1 MPTSAFFQRV
11 PEFILK
17 LAFQEGYC
25 IFSINAPLNPL
36 SFCFKF
42 SLAGPDIFYLFIPF
56 HLYSVVIFVAI
67 TFRWHVRHDTILFAP
82 KWQKRL
88 IPGIS
93 IAPYPWLL
101 SHVLSKSS
109 LVFFIS
115 VSIVL
120 LQVPRRRPL
129 FLLPLSGVHLNAVRA
144 MLSRSIF
151 ITCPSHLHLLCFV
164 TVVMFL
170 WWSFLFEIIWG
181 LYILHIVLRHE
192 VWKPDNLWLSL
203 WVPLQHS
210 APYSSILIRRCCN
223 RSLLFFFFHWC

>member
-1 MPTSAFFQRV
+1 M
-11 PEFILK
+11 
-17 LAFQEGYC
+17 
-25 IFSINAPLNPL
+25 
-36 SFCFKF
+36 
-42 SLAGPDIFYLFIPF
+42 
-56 HLYSVVIFVAI
+56 VIFVAI
-67 TFRWHVRHDTILFAP
+67 TFRWHVRHDTTLFAP

-88 IPGIS
+88 PVPGIS
-93 IAPYPWLL
+93 IAPWLL

-109 LVFFIS
+109 LVFFKC

-120 LQVPRRRPL
+120 LQVPRGRSL
-129 FLLPLSGVHLNAVRA
+129 FLLPQSGVHLNAVRV

-223 RSLLFFFFHWC
+223 RSLFFIFFHNLFHKFLFMLVNKVLVFYILGSICLEVIYETLQLTS

>member
-1 MPTSAFFQRV
+1 MLP
-11 PEFILK
+11 
-17 LAFQEGYC
+17 
-25 IFSINAPLNPL
+25 
-36 SFCFKF
+36 
-42 SLAGPDIFYLFIPF
+42 
-56 HLYSVVIFVAI
+56 
-67 TFRWHVRHDTILFAP
+67 
-82 KWQKRL
+82 
-88 IPGIS
+88 
-93 IAPYPWLL
+93 LL
-101 SHVLSKSS
+101 SGDMSDMTRLSSRLSGRKGWYQGFPLLPIRGCCLTFFPS
-109 LVFFIS
+109 LPLFFFIS

-223 RSLLFFFFHWC
+223 RSLFFFSLMLGDLHTLFSWTNDDLAFWRQLEMSSNVELIMVYQ